1 MSGAYATSVGCC
13 EELSLPVG
21 RVVVHRTDVRCTLDM
36 SGPPAPESSFVELS
50 AQVVRCTRG
59 QSRAPPVR

>member
-1 MSGAYATSVGCC
+1 VPMPRQLVVVKSCRC
-13 EELSLPVG
+13 PLEELLYIG
-21 RVVVHRTDVRCTLDM
+21 LIVRCTLDM